1 MCGVEKS
8 YSNWFF
14 FVKFFCYDYH
24 CYVKKFLFICV
35 TSRKYKTHTFL
46 LHKKSE
52 NADII
57 FLQVNT

>member
-46 LHKKSE
+46 LHKKK
-52 NADII
+52 AK
-57 FLQVNT
+57 TRT